1 MEEAWN
7 EEVEG
12 SPSFRF
18 GEKLRRLKSKLK
30 HWNWDVFGHIQSRIK
45 NLQREINSMEKMS
58 QNTMSDDDYQVLD
71 GLKGELAEKLQWE
84 HELYRLKT
92 RAKWIQEG
100 DQNTVFFHAM
110 IRERRKRNIIRIEQ
124 PNGE

>member
-1 MEEAWN
+1 
-7 EEVEG
+7 
-12 SPSFRF
+12 
-18 GEKLRRLKSKLK
+18 
-30 HWNWDVFGHIQSRIK
+30 
-45 NLQREINSMEKMS
+45 MS

-100 DQNTVFFHAM
+100 DQNTAFFHAM